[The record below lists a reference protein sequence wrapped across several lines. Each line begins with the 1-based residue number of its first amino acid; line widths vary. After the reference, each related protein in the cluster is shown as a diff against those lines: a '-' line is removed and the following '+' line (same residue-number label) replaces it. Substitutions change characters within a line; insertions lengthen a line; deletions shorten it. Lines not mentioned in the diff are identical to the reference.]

1 MAIADVLLST
11 TGLLTLADLDAVL
24 LSRIQFALT
33 IMFHYLFPPLTI
45 GLGVIMVGLEGMYLK
60 TKDPAWERA
69 CKFWTK
75 LFALTFALGVASGI
89 VMEFQFGTNWETYS
103 RFVGDVFG
111 SALAA
116 EAIFAFFLESGFLAV
131 LVFGWD
137 RVGPKMHFFSTLMV
151 ALGSSFSA
159 IWIVVANS
167 WQQTPTGHHVVLDE
181 LNGGR
186 VMERAEIT
194 NFWQLVFNPSSIDR
208 LTHVYIGAL
217 ILGSFFVMSISAW
230 YILKRRHDKFA
241 RYSFKMGLVI
251 GSIFSILAAV
261 QGHQQGQTVTETQ
274 PAKLAAFESFWED
287 GEGDNGI
294 LLFGI
299 PNNKEERTDFA
310 VYLPIERSMNWL
322 VTGSTETDV
331 IPLKD
336 FLPEERPN
344 VFLTFVSFRTMIA
357 LGTLFIVVTLVTC
370 FFWWRGSL
378 FEKRWLM
385 WLWVFMVIGA
395 YAANQLGWLAAE
407 FGRQPYIVYPMYA
420 EAGETTDREG
430 VIDRRGVEE
439 GDDAEVVP
447 AGTLVTEDMQRV
459 RLEPGL
465 RTKESASRV
474 LKGADVLA
482 STLMFGVIYSLLLA
496 VYLFVMN
503 TKIQRGPEEPD
514 DDGDDK
520 STGFLGVA
528 SERAGDE
535 ARMTGRDVR
544 EPGDQTDQAFHQG
557 DPR

>member
-1 MAIADVLLST
+1 MFDLST
-11 TGLLTLADLDAVL
+11 LVLGDLDPVL

-45 GLGVIMVGLEGMYLK
+45 GLGAIMVGLEAMYLK
-60 TKDPAWERA
+60 TKDPAWETA
-69 CKFWTK
+69 CRFWTK
-75 LFALTFALGVASGI
+75 LFALTFAMGVATGI

-151 ALGSSFSA
+151 ALGSAFSA
-159 IWIVVANS
+159 VWIVVANS
-167 WQQTPTGHHVVLDE
+167 WQQTPAGHHVVLDE

-194 NFWQLVFNPSSIDR
+194 DFWALVFNPSSVER

-230 YILKRRHDKFA
+230 YILKRRHDTFA

-251 GSIFSILAAV
+251 ATVFSVLAAI

-299 PNNKEERTDFA
+299 PNNEEERTDFA

-322 VTGSTETDV
+322 VTGSTEEDV

-357 LGTLFIVVTLVTC
+357 LGTLFIAATLVTC
-370 FFWWRGSL
+370 FFWWRGTL

-385 WLWVFMVIGA
+385 WGWVFMVLGA
-395 YAANQLGWLAAE
+395 YAANQLGWCAAE

-430 VIDRRGVEE
+430 VIDRRGIDE
-439 GDDAEVVP
+439 GEGGELVP
-447 AGTLVTEDMQRV
+447 AGTLVTEEMQRV

-482 STLMFGVIYSLLLA
+482 STIMFGLIYSLLLA

-503 TKIQRGPEEPD
+503 TKIQHGPSEPEPD
-514 DDGDDK
+514 EAGESK
-520 STGFLGVA
+520 GFFGIA

-544 EPGDQTDQAFHQG
+544 EPGDERDQAFGEG